1 MKTNV
6 QPEARLRSMGGS
18 WLILCFA
25 FASTATEYA
34 LRDFV
39 GYYDATVL
47 TLYGRLRWFPRLD
60 FDFKQWLAGVIILG
74 LALLLLTPWAF
85 RGAPFVRTI
94 ARTFAMVM
102 LIESLVTVIAS
113 LVGQTVPSVH
123 FSGGAPG
130 LYTAP
135 IGLAA
140 SILVLPHLRYPPKN
154 TSVRR
159 DST

>member
-1 MKTNV
+1 MKNA
-6 QPEARLRSMGGS
+6 QPQVRLPSMGGP

-25 FASTATEYA
+25 FAATATELA

-74 LALLLLTPWAF
+74 AVLLFLTPWAF
-85 RGAPFVRTI
+85 RGAPFVRKI

-102 LIESLVTVIAS
+102 LVESLLTVIAS

-140 SILVLPHLRYPPKN
+140 SILVLRQLRNPRKN
-154 TSVRR
+154 TPVRR